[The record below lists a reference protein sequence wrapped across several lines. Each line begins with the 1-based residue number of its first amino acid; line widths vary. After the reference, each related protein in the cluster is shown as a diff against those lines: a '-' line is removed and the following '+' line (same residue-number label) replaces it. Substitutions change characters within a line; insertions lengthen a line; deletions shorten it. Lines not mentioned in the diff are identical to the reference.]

1 MARHAD
7 DGAPLVLGAF
17 AELDGH
23 TEHAEVCR
31 AVLRFQHDDSVDPPH
46 PEVNLNHPDVGT
58 ILHWAASHKLH
69 EVALAIVACKHFSLL
84 NEHRGCDLSTALHIA
99 AAEGMAEVVEALL
112 HRFEFTASGALDA
125 DGFTA
130 LHGAAFRGHRRV
142 VQLLL
147 DDPALRAAAARQGC
161 FDAVRPAGHWAT
173 EASGIC
179 DCCTALHCAASR
191 GHADICETLLA
202 LPPPGCACCAD
213 ATNRVGATALHM
225 AARGGYTAAV
235 SVLLGCPQLTAV
247 NARDVRGATAL
258 HYAALQSSG
267 NICALLM
274 EREDFTAADARDL
287 RGRTASEIAASEGH
301 HEVRRLILQRFGW
314 EGDA

>member
-1 MARHAD
+1 ME
-7 DGAPLVLGAF
+7 P
-17 AELDGH
+17 
-23 TEHAEVCR
+23 
-31 AVLRFQHDDSVDPPH
+31 
-46 PEVNLNHPDVGT
+46 
-58 ILHWAASHKLH
+58 
-69 EVALAIVACKHFSLL
+69 
-84 NEHRGCDLSTALHIA
+84 
-99 AAEGMAEVVEALL
+99 L
-112 HRFEFTASGALDA
+112 HRDS
-125 DGFTA
+125 
-130 LHGAAFRGHRRV
+130 R
-142 VQLLL
+142 
-147 DDPALRAAAARQGC
+147 C
-161 FDAVRPAGHWAT
+161 RPHA
-173 EASGIC
+173 
-179 DCCTALHCAASR
+179 R

-258 HYAALQSSG
+258 HYAVLLGMVRGRSRQSFGRMGSRVRSRRQALQSSG